1 MFIQLAATH
10 ERANSTTFGTRA
22 PREQRQ
28 RQEPLFCQRTYARLA
43 RVMSFVEKEFFA
55 ARRFVSPARWRGLGA
70 KGTGRPAPGEGGWS
84 VPFALLLDGAGPPI
98 RSQVAQQRRGA
109 TDSGEHRQATGAVAQ
124 DSRPRNPNWRP
135 PTHATNRRMAMA
147 VRWRPEPG
155 AQRRQ
160 IGRAVLMGL
169 FWVWGAFGL
178 IGNLLSLNSEIG
190 VAALSSQLLWIG
202 GMLLFGLGALLLRP
216 TPSK

>member
-1 MFIQLAATH
+1 MAI
-10 ERANSTTFGTRA
+10 
-22 PREQRQ
+22 
-28 RQEPLFCQRTYARLA
+28 
-43 RVMSFVEKEFFA
+43 
-55 ARRFVSPARWRGLGA
+55 RW
-70 KGTGRPAPGEGGWS
+70 W
-84 VPFALLLDGAGPPI
+84 
-98 RSQVAQQRRGA
+98 
-109 TDSGEHRQATGAVAQ
+109 
-124 DSRPRNPNWRP
+124 
-135 PTHATNRRMAMA
+135 
-147 VRWRPEPG
+147 PEPG

-202 GMLLFGLGALLLRP
+202 GTLLFGLGALLLRP

>member
-1 MFIQLAATH
+1 MAI
-10 ERANSTTFGTRA
+10 RWW
-22 PREQRQ
+22 PEQ
-28 RQEPLFCQRTYARLA
+28 
-43 RVMSFVEKEFFA
+43 
-55 ARRFVSPARWRGLGA
+55 
-70 KGTGRPAPGEGGWS
+70 
-84 VPFALLLDGAGPPI
+84 
-98 RSQVAQQRRGA
+98 
-109 TDSGEHRQATGAVAQ
+109 
-124 DSRPRNPNWRP
+124 
-135 PTHATNRRMAMA
+135 
-147 VRWRPEPG
+147 G